1 MIVEKPMDYSHLRQN
16 CGEFATKL
24 GQSRGLPGFQP
35 LIGRATSW
43 TITSGIR
50 TVFCRA
56 RSPRFEV
63 GCAPAFAG
71 AADRRKTKMGTVTLR
86 RGKFALFMRRF
97 LAFAAAGAMMSGLS
111 AAEARELVSWDGA
124 HELGTIVVKTSE
136 RQLYYILG
144 SGMALR
150 YDVAVG
156 KEGMQWSGD
165 TFVQS
170 KRRNPGWS
178 PTARMRSEHPSLP
191 EYVPPGPKNPLGVRA
206 IYLGWSEYRIHGTN
220 APWSIGRAAS
230 SGCIRMRND
239 DVVDLFER
247 VHIGAPVQVIR

>member
-1 MIVEKPMDYSHLRQN
+1 MGMTALR
-16 CGEFATKL
+16 
-24 GQSRGLPGFQP
+24 
-35 LIGRATSW
+35 
-43 TITSGIR
+43 
-50 TVFCRA
+50 
-56 RSPRFEV
+56 
-63 GCAPAFAG
+63 
-71 AADRRKTKMGTVTLR
+71 M
-86 RGKFALFMRRF
+86 GKFALLARLFFMCAAISA
-97 LAFAAAGAMMSGLS
+97 LAAGVPN
-111 AAEARELVSWDGA
+111 AEARDLVSWNGD
-124 HELGTIVVKTSE
+124 HEVGTIVVKTSE

-144 SGMALR
+144 NGMALR

-170 KRRNPGWS
+170 KRRNPSWS
-178 PTARMRSEHPSLP
+178 PTARMRREHPSLP
-191 EYVPPGPKNPLGVRA
+191 AYMDPGPNNPLGVRA

>member
-1 MIVEKPMDYSHLRQN
+1 
-16 CGEFATKL
+16 
-24 GQSRGLPGFQP
+24 
-35 LIGRATSW
+35 
-43 TITSGIR
+43 
-50 TVFCRA
+50 
-56 RSPRFEV
+56 
-63 GCAPAFAG
+63 
-71 AADRRKTKMGTVTLR
+71 
-86 RGKFALFMRRF
+86 MRRF